1 MKISRKYLQN
11 IIKEELLTVL
21 NEGMLEDP
29 IEQSDSEILSLLDT
43 GGFRTQG
50 FMESL
55 VNTIK
60 MEAERVGKDPID
72 VTEDELLKFRRGLD
86 DLGDRI
92 AGTLRTYFP
101 RGAATATATKTEEP

>member
-1 MKISRKYLQN
+1 MKITKKKLQK
-11 IIKEELLTVL
+11 IIQQEMLAVL

-29 IEQSDSEILSLLDT
+29 IEQSGSEILSLLDT

-50 FMESL
+50 FMETL

-60 MEAERVGKDPID
+60 MKAERSGQAPID
-72 VTEDELLKFRRGLD
+72 VAEDELLKFRRGMD

-101 RGAATATATKTEEP
+101 RGTAVATAVDTETT